1 MYCDRVVKE
10 GREEGRRGG
19 GRDRKGEKRHLF
31 VFAPL
36 LVFARHMS
44 RFLRTYARETTIP
57 FFPRD
62 GIPRGLSE
70 LSERFPRRQTISI
83 MIAAVLD
90 TAKGRGRFLVRFEEE
105 EEEGA
110 K

>member
-1 MYCDRVVKE
+1 
-10 GREEGRRGG
+10 
-19 GRDRKGEKRHLF
+19 
-31 VFAPL
+31 
-36 LVFARHMS
+36 MS

-70 LSERFPRRQTISI
+70 LSERRQTISI